1 MSEMFISVA
10 MLLNTVGRQYNAV
23 LTAEFDK
30 NVIFYFTENNL
41 YLVIHNDRLGFEYY
55 FMIYGINLQ
64 VIVLNFNFYQVFTIC
79 YGNLQTLCSRENEI
93 DSFMVKSY
101 VLRAC

>member
-30 NVIFYFTENNL
+30 NGIFYFTENNL
-41 YLVIHNDRLGFEYY
+41 YLVIHNDRLGFEY
-55 FMIYGINLQ
+55 FFI
-64 VIVLNFNFYQVFTIC
+64 
-79 YGNLQTLCSRENEI
+79 
-93 DSFMVKSY
+93 
-101 VLRAC
+101 

>member
-1 MSEMFISVA
+1 MSFDMSEMFISVA

-30 NVIFYFTENNL
+30 NGIFYFTENIL
-41 YLVIHNDRLGFEYY
+41 YLVIHNDRLGFEC
-55 FMIYGINLQ
+55 FLIICGI
-64 VIVLNFNFYQVFTIC
+64 LNFNFYRVFTIC
-79 YGNLQTLCSRENEI
+79 YGNLQIFHSRENEM

>member
-30 NVIFYFTENNL
+30 NFIFYFTENNL
-41 YLVIHNDRLGFEYY
+41 YLVIHNDRLGFEY
-55 FMIYGINLQ
+55 FFIIYVKFTSYCTECQFLSS
-64 VIVLNFNFYQVFTIC
+64 FY
-79 YGNLQTLCSRENEI
+79 YMLW
-93 DSFMVKSY
+93 
-101 VLRAC
+101 

>member
-41 YLVIHNDRLGFEYY
+41 YLVIHNDRLGFEY
-55 FMIYGINLQ
+55 FFI
-64 VIVLNFNFYQVFTIC
+64 
-79 YGNLQTLCSRENEI
+79 
-93 DSFMVKSY
+93 
-101 VLRAC
+101 

>member
-30 NVIFYFTENNL
+30 NFIFYFTENNL
-41 YLVIHNDRLGFEYY
+41 YLVIHNDRLGFEY
-55 FMIYGINLQ
+55 FFIIYGKFTNYCTEFQFLSS
-64 VIVLNFNFYQVFTIC
+64 FYYI
-79 YGNLQTLCSRENEI
+79 LW
-93 DSFMVKSY
+93 
-101 VLRAC
+101 

>member
-30 NVIFYFTENNL
+30 NFIFYFTENNL
-41 YLVIHNDRLGFEYY
+41 YLVIHNDRLGFEY
-55 FMIYGINLQ
+55 FFIIY
-64 VIVLNFNFYQVFTIC
+64 VILNVNFYQVFTIC
-79 YGNLQTLCSRENEI
+79 YGNLQTLCSRENEM

>member
-1 MSEMFISVA
+1 MSFDMSEMFISVA
-10 MLLNTVGRQYNAV
+10 MLLNTAGRLFNTV

-30 NVIFYFTENNL
+30 NATFYFTENNL
-41 YLVIHNDRLGFEYY
+41 YLAIHNDRLGFKYLI
-55 FMIYGINLQ
+55 FT
-64 VIVLNFNFYQVFTIC
+64 VLNFNFYRVFTIC
-79 YGNLQTLCSRENEI
+79 YGNLQILHSRENEM

>member
-23 LTAEFDK
+23 LTAEFDR
-30 NVIFYFTENNL
+30 NFIFYFTENNL
-41 YLVIHNDRLGFEYY
+41 YLVIYNDRLGFEY
-55 FMIYGINLQ
+55 FFIIYGM
-64 VIVLNFNFYQVFTIC
+64 LNFNFYRVCTIC
-79 YGNLQTLCSRENEI
+79 YGNLQILYSRENEM

>member
-1 MSEMFISVA
+1 MFISVA

-30 NVIFYFTENNL
+30 NVIFYFFENNL
-41 YLVIHNDRLGFEYY
+41 YLVIHNDRLGFEYV
-55 FMIYGINLQ
+55 L
-64 VIVLNFNFYQVFTIC
+64 LNFNFYRVFTIC
-79 YGNLQTLCSRENEI
+79 YGILQILSSRENEM

>member
-30 NVIFYFTENNL
+30 NFMFYFTENNL
-41 YLVIHNDRLGFEYY
+41 YLVIHNDRLGFEY
-55 FMIYGINLQ
+55 
-64 VIVLNFNFYQVFTIC
+64 V
-79 YGNLQTLCSRENEI
+79 
-93 DSFMVKSY
+93 
-101 VLRAC
+101 